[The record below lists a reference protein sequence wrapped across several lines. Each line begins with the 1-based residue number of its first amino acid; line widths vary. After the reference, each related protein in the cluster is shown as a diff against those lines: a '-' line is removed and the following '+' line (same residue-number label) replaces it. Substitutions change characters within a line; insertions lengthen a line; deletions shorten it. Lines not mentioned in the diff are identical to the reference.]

1 MIKKK
6 KFRLIDA
13 VLATVCLILV
23 VEAAAPSAA
32 IGNSQYFW
40 WIILLGAFFLPYG
53 LVSAELGT
61 AYRDEGG
68 LFDWVKRAFGR
79 KWGGRVAWYYWINYA
94 FWVASLAVLF
104 TEIIDQAFGTEIPV
118 VMGVVIQ
125 LAFIWIISLLS
136 LFSVSENKTLIN
148 IGTIFKV
155 LLMGSLGVLG
165 VYWAVTRGVANPVEG
180 FGDFLPG
187 LLGIS
192 FIPIILFNF
201 MGFEVVATFSGEMEK
216 PKKQIPSAL
225 LMGGICIAAFYL
237 FASFGIG
244 AAIPVD
250 HLIDAETSI
259 SYGFLESFIYF
270 FEGMNWPVQVLIG
283 IIAII
288 FLYTLVVN
296 LLSWA
301 LGINYVASYA
311 ADNNA
316 MPAIFGK
323 RWKRNGAPLGS
334 AVMNGIVASVLVIA
348 APFIP
353 NQDIFWGFFAL
364 QIITLLMSYMLMFPA
379 FKKLRRIDPDAERP
393 YRAPGGPFV
402 VNLMTYIPL
411 ILLILAAVFCMV
423 YPDYEGGWIFDE
435 MLIIGTAC
443 AIMAGELVAH
453 LMNKKAK
460 RIEASAGDSEGE
472 PPEEPEEGS

>member
-1 MIKKK
+1 MRKK

-40 WIILLGAFFLPYG
+40 WILLLGAFFLPYG

-61 AYRDEGG
+61 TYRDEGG

-104 TEIIDQAFGTEIPV
+104 TAVIDQAFGTEIPV
-118 VMGVVIQ
+118 VLSVIIQ
-125 LAFIWIISLLS
+125 LAFIWIISILS

-165 VYWAVTRGVANPVEG
+165 VYWAITRGVANPVEG
-180 FGDFLPG
+180 VGDLLPG
-187 LLGIS
+187 ILGVY

-216 PKKQIPSAL
+216 PKKQIPAAL
-225 LMGGICIAAFYL
+225 LMGGVCIAAFYL

-244 AAIPVD
+244 AAIPID
-250 HLIDAETSI
+250 ALTDAETSI
-259 SYGFLESFIYF
+259 SAGFLESFIFF
-270 FEGMNWPVQVLIG
+270 FEGMSWPVQTLVA
-283 IIAII
+283 IIAVI
-288 FLYTLVVN
+288 FLYTLAVN

-316 MPAIFGK
+316 MPGIFGK
-323 RWKRNGAPLGS
+323 RWKHNGAPLGS
-334 AVMNGIVASVLVIA
+334 ALMNGIVASILVIA

-353 NQDIFWGFFAL
+353 DQDIFWGFFAL
-364 QIITLLMSYMLMFPA
+364 QIITLLMSYILMFPA
-379 FKKLRRIDPDAERP
+379 FKKLRRTDPDAERP
-393 YRAPGGPFV
+393 YKAPGGKFI
-402 VNLMTYIPL
+402 VNLMTYVPV

-423 YPDYEGGWIFDE
+423 YPDFEGGWIFDE
-435 MLIIGTAC
+435 MLIIGTIC
-443 AIMAGELVAH
+443 AIVAGEVVTY
-453 LMNKKAK
+453 LMTRKAK
-460 RIEASAGDSEGE
+460 KLEAKSEK
-472 PPEEPEEGS
+472 